1 MAINIAAAAVPALL
15 GKLAKGASTG
25 LTVGKFLD
33 AAIPGKSEQALRQ
46 VGKEARDRLSKN
58 QYGMSKAEQE
68 QEAAKRL
75 GSVEQRGGFGGV
87 NPYQLSKGAMSMGQQ
102 IQQKGMQAL
111 AKSLA
116 GQESS
121 VRGSVASQ
129 SRQLGRA
136 QKAADIKDVQKL
148 AADTQKRTSAIVG
161 ELPEEQKKKGLVAYG
176 LEGGAAMANKKK
188 QSDDAVMTGIA
199 SGVRKV

>member
-1 MAINIAAAAVPALL
+1 MAINIAAAAVPAIL

-46 VGKEARDRLSKN
+46 VGKDARDRLSRG

-68 QEAAKRL
+68 QETAKRL
-75 GSVEQRGGFGGV
+75 GSVERRGGFGGV

-121 VRGSVASQ
+121 VRGDVASK
-129 SRQLGRA
+129 SRQMGREQQA
-136 QKAADIKDVQKL
+136 GDVNLVKEL
-148 AADTQKRTSAIVG
+148 RDDTQKRTSAIVG

-176 LEGGAAMANKKK
+176 GEALAAMANKKK

-199 SGVRKV
+199 SGTA